1 MLTKLLLHLACHHS
15 EEREVDD
22 VIGQVQDL
30 IVSFFV
36 VKDLL
41 TEFLNGGLLL
51 ASEELLNEIL
61 SVDVENVLVL
71 LVFLEQFEGPK
82 NVLGKH
88 TLNLG
93 H

>member
-1 MLTKLLLHLACHHS
+1 M
-15 EEREVDD
+15 
-22 VIGQVQDL
+22 
-30 IVSFFV
+30 
-36 VKDLL
+36 KDLL

-51 ASEELLNEIL
+51 TSEELLNQIL
-61 SVDVENVLVL
+61 SVDIENVLVL
-71 LVFLEQFEGPK
+71 LVFLKQLEGSE

>member
-1 MLTKLLLHLACHHS
+1 M
-15 EEREVDD
+15 
-22 VIGQVQDL
+22 
-30 IVSFFV
+30 
-36 VKDLL
+36 KDLL

-51 ASEELLNEIL
+51 ASKELLNEIL
-61 SVDVENVLVL
+61 SVDIENVLVL
-71 LVFLEQFEGPK
+71 LVFLKQLEGSK